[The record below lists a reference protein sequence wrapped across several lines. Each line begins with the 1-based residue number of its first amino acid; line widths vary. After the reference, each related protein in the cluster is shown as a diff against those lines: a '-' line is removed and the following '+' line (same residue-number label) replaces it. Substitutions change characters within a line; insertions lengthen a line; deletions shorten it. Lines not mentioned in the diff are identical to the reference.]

1 MLHEPF
7 VLQLDL
13 YSVSYRFLLVEE
25 DEDTLPS
32 YIEAIAIREE
42 LFLDLRKQ

>member
-13 YSVSYRFLLVEE
+13 YSAYYRFLLVEE

-32 YIEAIAIREE
+32 YIEAISIREE

>member
-1 MLHEPF
+1 MLREPF
-7 VLQLDL
+7 DLQLGL
-13 YSVSYRFLLVEE
+13 YLPCYRFLLVDE